1 MTLTTH
7 YYLLLLHLPSRSALT
22 SVRVLAHFL
31 TTLAGEEELMCTP
44 MLSYMN
50 DSNLDGELDNG
61 QRFFCTVCDKSY
73 LRKRHLQRHMRD
85 ECIGIPPRFQCSMCT
100 SKFRRKYHL
109 VRHLNSKHAVI
120 VTKENELELV
130 RSKSTELRGPKRMK
144 MESMDE
150 SDYMMKQD
158 KLFTENNFFNNEI
171 FTRAMNMIMPKQ
183 DPDSKIMPIID
194 TNQLLQSMKLQQQ
207 SFLAGGGVPGAD
219 LVGGGM
225 GAMMPSMQQLSED
238 PELYARLMSFK
249 KMAVNA
255 MGGAGQ
261 YYDTDCD
268 SDDVQ
273 DLRMAG
279 STGHARSMADSDET
293 DDRDKDDHHRMTPN
307 TVDDVHM
314 KMNIELRPDFL
325 ASRLCADASQQQ
337 KSQIIPNDTLN

>member
-1 MTLTTH
+1 
-7 YYLLLLHLPSRSALT
+7 
-22 SVRVLAHFL
+22 
-31 TTLAGEEELMCTP
+31 MCTP
-44 MLSYMN
+44 MIYMN
-50 DSNLDGELDNG
+50 DGHSQNGDGDLLDNG

-130 RSKSTELRGPKRMK
+130 RSKSSSELRGGSGGSSKRMK
-144 MESMDE
+144 LDDAMDE
-150 SDYMMKQD
+150 AESEYMMKQE

-194 TNQLLQSMKLQQQ
+194 THQLLQSMKQQQQ
-207 SFLAGGGVPGAD
+207 SFLATGGGDMAAMLPG
-219 LVGGGM
+219 
-225 GAMMPSMQQLSED
+225 MQQLSDD
-238 PELYARLMSFK
+238 PELYARLMSLK
-249 KMAVNA
+249 KMAVSA
-255 MGGAGQ
+255 MGVGIGSAGQ
-261 YYDTDCD
+261 YYDTDCE

-273 DLRMAG
+273 DLRVGGGGGGG
-279 STGHARSMADSDET
+279 SGHARSTTADSDDT
-293 DDRDKDDHHRMTPN
+293 DDQQHKDDELEDRHHHHRMMRTPTN
-307 TVDDVHM
+307 VDDVHM

-325 ASRLCADASQQQ
+325 LANNNNRLGGGAGEATNQ